1 MMQNLRNDS
10 FKKLTQSVRDREE
23 VRGKEE
29 KKCKPGDGN
38 EK

>member
-23 VRGKEE
+23 VRGKEG